1 MSVDVPTGELTRE
14 AVVHTVERV
23 RTDEGRL
30 ARNWILLNALA
41 VTDHGEP
48 VGYSTLYLPRTRPE
62 HAHQDDTLVL
72 RAHRGHRLGSRLKV
86 ANLRQ
91 LERLPVSDIAARRWL
106 HTYTAQGN
114 APMQAV
120 NARFGFRRVEV
131 EHELER
137 AGASVAGR
145 S

>member
-1 MSVDVPTGELTRE
+1 M
-14 AVVHTVERV
+14 
-23 RTDEGRL
+23 
-30 ARNWILLNALA
+30 NALA

-48 VGYSTLYLPRTRPE
+48 VGYSTLFTFRAPGRSTPTRTTRSGCGRIG
-62 HAHQDDTLVL
+62 ATAWG
-72 RAHRGHRLGSRLKV
+72 RCSRSP
-86 ANLRQ
+86 NLRQ
-91 LERLPVSDIAARRWL
+91 LERLPIPDIAARRWL

-120 NARFGFRRVEV
+120 NARFGFRRVDEA
-131 EHELER
+131 HEFER